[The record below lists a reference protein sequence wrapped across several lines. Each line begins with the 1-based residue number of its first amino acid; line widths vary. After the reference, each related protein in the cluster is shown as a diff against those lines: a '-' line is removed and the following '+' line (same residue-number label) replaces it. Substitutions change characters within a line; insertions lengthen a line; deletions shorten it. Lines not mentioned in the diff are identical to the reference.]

1 MKNTM
6 KGMMTAIP
14 LVMAL
19 AGPASAALSD
29 QDSNS
34 AVDNSGHHGD
44 VAGDLL
50 NRYAGLAPGDPD
62 LINPETRT
70 MPLSR
75 QISTFTGSD
84 GPMSMY
90 YTVLG
95 GDSSGAPSYA
105 TGQITLST
113 GRSDSDAAAPAVA
126 TITLAR
132 YVHDSLVSAVAGAMA
147 PTSSS
152 GGSSAS
158 PTLQGSGDTA
168 NSGTF
173 TTTIIPVGTGTFTT
187 TITPVTPAPILPA
200 ATLFGSGLAALATL
214 RKRHRDA
221 LL

>member
-1 MKNTM
+1 MKNKM

-29 QDSNS
+29 QDTNS
-34 AVDNSGHHGD
+34 AVDNSGRHGD
-44 VAGDLL
+44 IAGDLL

-62 LINPETRT
+62 LISPDIQTIT
-70 MPLSR
+70 LSR
-75 QISTFTGSD
+75 QISAFTGSD

-95 GDSSGAPSYA
+95 GDSSGTPSYA
-105 TGQITLST
+105 SGQNTLSAS
-113 GRSDSDAAAPAVA
+113 RSDFDAAAPAVA
-126 TITLAR
+126 TITSAH
-132 YVHDSLVSAVAGAMA
+132 YAHDSLVSAVAGAMA

-158 PTLQGSGDTA
+158 PTLHASGNTA
-168 NSGTF
+168 GTDTF

-200 ATLFGSGLAALATL
+200 ATLFGSGLAALAAL
-214 RKRHRDA
+214 RKRNRDA

>member
-1 MKNTM
+1 MKNKM
-6 KGMMTAIP
+6 KGVMAVIP

-19 AGPASAALSD
+19 TGPASAALSD
-29 QDSNS
+29 QDTNS
-34 AVDNSGHHGD
+34 AVDNSGRHGD

-62 LINPETRT
+62 LINPDIQTIT
-70 MPLSR
+70 LSR
-75 QISTFTGSD
+75 QISAFTGAD

-95 GDSSGAPSYA
+95 GNSSGTPSYA
-105 TGQITLST
+105 TGQIALGA

-126 TITLAR
+126 AITSAH
-132 YVHDSLVSAVAGAMA
+132 YAHDSLVGAVAGAMA

-158 PTLQGSGDTA
+158 PTLQTSGDTT

-200 ATLFGSGLAALATL
+200 AALFGSGLAALATL
-214 RKRHRDA
+214 RKRNRDA

>member
-1 MKNTM
+1 MKNKM
-6 KGMMTAIP
+6 KGLMTAIP

-29 QDSNS
+29 QNSNS
-34 AVDNSGHHGD
+34 AVDNSGRHGD
-44 VAGDLL
+44 VAGNLL

-62 LINPETRT
+62 LINPETRN

-75 QISTFTGSD
+75 QISTFTASD

-95 GDSSGAPSYA
+95 GDSSGAPPYA
-105 TGQITLST
+105 TGQTALSA
-113 GRSDSDAAAPAVA
+113 GRSDFDAAAPAVA

-158 PTLQGSGDTA
+158 PTLHASGNTADTD
-168 NSGTF
+168 TF
-173 TTTIIPVGTGTFTT
+173 TTTIIPVGTGTITT
-187 TITPVTPAPILPA
+187 TIIPVTPAPILPA
-200 ATLFGSGLAALATL
+200 ATLFGSGLASLAAL
-214 RKRHRDA
+214 RKRNRDA